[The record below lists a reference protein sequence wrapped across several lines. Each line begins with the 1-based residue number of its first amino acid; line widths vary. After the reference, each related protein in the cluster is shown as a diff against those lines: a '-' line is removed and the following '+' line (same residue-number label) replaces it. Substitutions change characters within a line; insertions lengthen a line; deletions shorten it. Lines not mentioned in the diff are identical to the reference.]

1 MRLSLT
7 DALLVVD
14 VQNDF
19 CPGGSVPVANGTA
32 VAATLGAAARAFAG
46 QGARVFATRDWH
58 PEGHLSFNAVGGPWA
73 PHCIQGTKGA
83 KPPAGLRLPKGV
95 VLVRKGEDRDA
106 YSGFIDSDLQ
116 ARLRR
121 AKITRLFVGG
131 LATDYCVFN
140 TVVDALDMGFETYLL
155 IDAIGSLD
163 IEPGDG
169 MRAVHL
175 MQGSGAFLTTTEDI
189 MAD

>member
-1 MRLSLT
+1 MRLSKT

-19 CPGGSVPVANGTA
+19 CPGGTVPVSNGAA
-32 VAATLGAAARAFAG
+32 VAATLGTAARAFAE

-58 PEGHLSFNAVGGPWA
+58 PAGHLSFNTKGGQWA
-73 PHCIQGTKGA
+73 PHCVQGTKGA
-83 KPPAGLRLPKGV
+83 KPPTALQLPKGSV
-95 VLVRKGEDRDA
+95 IVRKGENRDA
-106 YSGFIDSDLQ
+106 YSGFIDSDLET
-116 ARLRR
+116 RLRK
-121 AKITRLFVGG
+121 AKIARLFVGG
-131 LATDYCVFN
+131 LATDYCVLN

-155 IDAIGSLD
+155 TDAVGSLD

-175 MQGSGAFLTTTEDI
+175 MQGSGALLTTSEEVI
-189 MAD
+189 AD